1 MLSLVVVLYFD
12 ENVFSSI
19 VDKNVLDH
27 ILKIS
32 LTSYT
37 EYNFEVQKS
46 SSINFK
52 IFWASMSTR
61 RIIMFQETQKLY
73 KHIIV
78 FTCS

>member
-52 IFWASMSTR
+52 IF
-61 RIIMFQETQKLY
+61 
-73 KHIIV
+73 
-78 FTCS
+78 